1 LSLFI
6 KNHKNIQLSH
16 KCAQVSAN
24 MANPPHSGALNL
36 ANIDLFPTF
45 PPPGGD
51 YVDSSITIM
60 INCDI
65 DFVSWLYAA
74 GWICMIWWI
83 HSWMLIN
90 IHINYII
97 LNMRSYIT
105 SHIYRLFYCMM
116 LLYLNTPVFMSFT
129 YTELIN

>member
-1 LSLFI
+1 
-6 KNHKNIQLSH
+6 
-16 KCAQVSAN
+16 

-65 DFVSWLYAA
+65 DLSVDCMQQVGYA
-74 GWICMIWWI
+74 
-83 HSWMLIN
+83 
-90 IHINYII
+90 
-97 LNMRSYIT
+97 
-105 SHIYRLFYCMM
+105 
-116 LLYLNTPVFMSFT
+116 
-129 YTELIN
+129 